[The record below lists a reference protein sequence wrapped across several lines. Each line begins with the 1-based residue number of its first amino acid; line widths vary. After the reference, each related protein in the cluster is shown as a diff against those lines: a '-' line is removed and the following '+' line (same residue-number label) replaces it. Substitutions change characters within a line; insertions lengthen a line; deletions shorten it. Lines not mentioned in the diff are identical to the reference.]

1 VDPLDIARWQ
11 FAITTVY
18 HFLFVP
24 ITIGLS
30 AIVASYETAW
40 VRTRNPR
47 WLRLTKFFGKLF
59 LINFAIGVVT
69 GIVQEFQFGMN
80 WSDYS
85 RFVGDIFGAPLAV
98 EGLLAFF
105 LESTF
110 LGLWIFG
117 WDRLPAK
124 VHAACIWAVHIGTL
138 FSAYFILAANSWMQ
152 HPVGFAFNPDTGRA
166 EMNDFAAVMFN
177 KVQLV
182 TFPHVILSAYMTG
195 AAFVVGVAFWQL
207 RRAATDEDRGMY
219 RKAVRTSAAL
229 VLVSGLGVAI
239 TGDIQGKIMT
249 DVQPMKMAAAEAL
262 YDTESPAPF
271 SIFTVG
277 SLDGSEEKF
286 SIKIPNLL
294 SFLAEGNTSAEVVGI
309 NDLREQYRQTYG
321 SDPGAAYYSAGDY
334 TPPIPLTY
342 WTFRLMM
349 GLGFAAAAAGAWIL
363 WATRRERI
371 PAGRWILWTAML
383 LPLMPLF
390 ANSFGWIFTEMGR
403 QPWAV
408 FGLMTTAQAVS
419 PGVST
424 FEVLASLITFTLLY
438 GVLAVVE
445 VKLMFTYIG
454 KGAESAEELLRQ
466 TEPPDGDDADRPLAF
481 AY

>member
-1 VDPLDIARWQ
+1 MNLDLARWQ

-30 AIVASYETAW
+30 AMIAAYETQW
-40 VRTRNPR
+40 LRTRNPR

-117 WDRLPAK
+117 WDRLPPK
-124 VHAACIWAVHIGTL
+124 VHAACMWVVHIGTL

-152 HPVGFAFNPDTGRA
+152 NPVGFAFNPETGRA
-166 EMNDFAAVMFN
+166 EMNDFADVLFN

-182 TFPHVILSAYMTG
+182 TFPHVVLSAYMTG
-195 AAFVVGVAFWQL
+195 AAFIAGIALWLMVK
-207 RRAATDEDRGMY
+207 RAANDEDRGMY
-219 RKAVRTSAAL
+219 RSAARTAAGV
-229 VLVSGLGVAI
+229 VLVAGLGVAI
-239 TGDIQGKIMT
+239 TGDVQGKIMT
-249 DVQPMKMAAAEAL
+249 EVQPMKMAAAEAL
-262 YDTESPAPF
+262 YETEEPAAF
-271 SIFTVG
+271 SIFTIG
-277 SLDGSEEKF
+277 SLDGTEEKF
-286 SIKIPNLL
+286 SIKIPNVL
-294 SFLAEGNTSAEVVGI
+294 SFLATGSTTGEVRGI
-309 NDLREQYRQTYG
+309 DDLRAEYMETYG
-321 SDPGAAYYSAGDY
+321 QDPGAAYYSPGDY
-334 TPPIPLTY
+334 VPNIPLSY
-342 WTFRLMM
+342 WSFRLMM
-349 GLGFAAAAAGAWIL
+349 GLGFAAAFVGAWIL
-363 WATRRERI
+363 WGTRRARDPGSLLVKAAI
-371 PAGRWILWTAML
+371 ALPF
-383 LPLMPLF
+383 LPLL
-390 ANSFGWIFTEMGR
+390 ANSFGWIFTEVGR

-408 FGLMTTAQAVS
+408 FGLMTTESAVS
-419 PGVST
+419 PGVSWAQ
-424 FEVLASLITFTLLY
+424 VLTSMVLFTLLY
-438 GVLAVVE
+438 GVLAVIE
-445 VKLMFTYIG
+445 FKLLLTYIS
-454 KGAESAEELLRQ
+454 KGAEPLTESDLTNGPSA
-466 TEPPDGDDADRPLAF
+466 PDAPLAH